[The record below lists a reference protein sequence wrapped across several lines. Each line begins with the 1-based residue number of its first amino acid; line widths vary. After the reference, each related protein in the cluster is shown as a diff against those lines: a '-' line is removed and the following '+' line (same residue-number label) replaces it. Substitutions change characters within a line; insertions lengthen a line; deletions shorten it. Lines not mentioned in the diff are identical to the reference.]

1 MGSRGNREKA
11 LCVVDFENFGW
22 EFEVG
27 RYEVGRGLGRV
38 FAADGVELVGFALV
52 MGGGRLVKFP
62 TPKLGPGFKR
72 SRDAEGRKRVVLAS
86 PPRLA
91 DKLSLDGDGRM
102 AGVDLGVGRRDIGR
116 GRALDLAAVG
126 RLSSMVECLLGRVP
140 FFFFFF
146 FFLFALEGEGS
157 GRIRLRATLVHGVG
171 WARW

>member
-1 MGSRGNREKA
+1 MRSRGNREKP
-11 LCVVDFENFGW
+11 LCVAGFGSFGW

-38 FAADGVELVGFALV
+38 FAAVGVEWVGFAPV

-62 TPKLGPGFKR
+62 IPKLGPVFKR
-72 SRDAEGRKRVVLAS
+72 SREAEGRKRVVFAS

-91 DKLSLDGDGRM
+91 DRLSFDGDGRM

-126 RLSSMVECLLGRVP
+126 LLSSMIECLLLVAGKSTVKRLIRRVP
-140 FFFFFF
+140 F
-146 FFLFALEGEGS
+146 
-157 GRIRLRATLVHGVG
+157 VG
-171 WARW
+171 